1 MFKGDDMSVTET
13 KNNLSD
19 QFSLKLRNELEQLT
33 DSINGIMMKMKKMQ
47 NPILESREKLPV
59 ANQQLDKITAQTE
72 QATHKMLDMVEQIID
87 HQEQITQLSG
97 EIALFFKKSRAKD
110 REVFAEQVKRIN
122 EMSSISQNNAFLI
135 MDALQFQDITSQ
147 QIQHAS
153 TLLEDIE
160 SRLHMLL
167 SAFDGKEIPE
177 ELVRPNNPKRAYD
190 PNADIEGKN
199 QNEVDNIVNQVTG
212 HK

>member
-1 MFKGDDMSVTET
+1 MSVTET
-13 KNNLSD
+13 NDKITD
-19 QFSLKLRNELEQLT
+19 RFSLKLRNELEQLT
-33 DSINGIMMKMKKMQ
+33 DSINGIMTKMKRMQ
-47 NPILESREKLPV
+47 NPILESREKLPE

-97 EIALFFKKSRAKD
+97 EITQFFKKSRAKD

-167 SAFDGKEIPE
+167 AAFDGKDIPE
-177 ELVRPNNPKRAYD
+177 ELNHPNAAKRAYD
-190 PNADIEGKN
+190 PNADFTSKN
-199 QNEVDNIVNQVTG
+199 QNEVDNIVNQVVA
-212 HK
+212 KK